1 MTVPAQAGEQKS
13 TKTELSRKAYELG
26 IDHARFNLRRP
37 RAGSLPVEFFRGYD
51 SYRGRKKAT
60 RNWAVNKWLAL
71 RLSAL
76 KRDFILTDDISP
88 DFLEGIRPATCPVT
102 LVALTTGTGTETDC
116 SIDRLIS
123 NGAYAKGNLVAMSA
137 KANNA
142 KGDLTFDEVLEN
154 ASKPAP
160 QNGLS
165 QKEWARLLTL
175 MFGAEAHA
183 NGNRRTTH
191 VPLCT
196 AIPHHIYFQ
205 PTQLFQE
212 MLLAE
217 ARESNILTK
226 PFWREKTRQ
235 SLGNTQLYDATNRAL
250 KEELERCEYAYDAW
264 FNMTPFEPYL
274 RWFSAMEPY
283 IALHIENWN
292 YNHLE
297 RNHRNARH
305 FETWALARYGKRS
318 LSLDPHTS

>member
-1 MTVPAQAGEQKS
+1 MSLPAQPSELA
-13 TKTELSRKAYELG
+13 TTESELNLKAYQLG
-26 IDHARFNLRRP
+26 VDHARFSLRRP
-37 RAGSLPVEFFRGYD
+37 RAGSVPTEFLRGYD
-51 SYRGRKKAT
+51 SFKGRKKST
-60 RNWAVNKWLAL
+60 GNWAVKKWLAL

-76 KRDFILTDDISP
+76 RRHFILTDDITP
-88 DFLEGIRPATCPVT
+88 DFLEVIRPATCPVT
-102 LVALTTGTGTETDC
+102 LIPLTTGTGTETDC

-160 QNGLS
+160 QNGLT

-205 PTQLFQE
+205 PTQLLQE

-235 SLGNTQLYDATNRAL
+235 SLGNTRLYDATNRAL

-274 RWFSAMEPY
+274 RWFSAMEP
-283 IALHIENWN
+283 H
-292 YNHLE
+292 
-297 RNHRNARH
+297 
-305 FETWALARYGKRS
+305 LARYLQNWNQAHHERNRHQEKYALSWAIDTQGKAHQPTCS
-318 LSLDPHTS
+318 GPG

>member
-1 MTVPAQAGEQKS
+1 MTVPAQAGEKKS

-88 DFLEGIRPATCPVT
+88 DFLEGIRPATCPIT

-123 NGAYAKGNLVAMSA
+123 HGAYAKGNLVAMSA

-235 SLGNTQLYDATNRAL
+235 SLGNTRLYDATSRAL
-250 KEELERCEYAYDAW
+250 KEELERCEYPYDAW

-274 RWFSAMEPY
+274 QWFSAMEPHL
-283 IALHIENWN
+283 ARFLQNWN
-292 YNHLE
+292 QAHHQ
-297 RNHRNARH
+297 RNRYQDKHALRWGI
-305 FETWALARYGKRS
+305 ETQGKAHQQDYS
-318 LSLDPHTS
+318 GPP